1 MQLQM
6 CLAYRKVL
14 LPLFTVL
21 WMGMI
26 FWFSAAPAEE
36 STDMSLSAGSIVS
49 KFLNPDFDELTESE
63 QKAFV
68 EKIDHPVRK
77 SAHAGEYAL
86 LGMLFMGSLGAYRA
100 GGKRRIIAVWVCTTA
115 YAATDELHQ
124 LFVAGRSCQISD
136 VMLDSTGA
144 VAGILLYIA
153 VSWIV
158 GHKTRYCR
166 KKPRK

>member
-36 STDMSLSAGSIVS
+36 STDMSLSAGSVVA

-63 QKAFV
+63 QKEFV

-86 LGMLFMGSLGAYRA
+86 LGILFMGSLGAYRIDE
-100 GGKRRIIAVWVCTTA
+100 RRSIAAWVCTTA
-115 YAATDELHQ
+115 YAATDEFHQ

-136 VMLDSTGA
+136 VALDSTGA
-144 VAGILLYIA
+144 AAGILLYIV
-153 VSWIV
+153 VSWAI

-166 KKPRK
+166 KKP